1 MECNCWMTNQFNRNN
16 PNDMHLW
23 KLRSFLEIFKLSKEL
38 ERSLCVEEGGGRE
51 GKSKMER

>member
-1 MECNCWMTNQFNRNN
+1 MTNQFNRNN